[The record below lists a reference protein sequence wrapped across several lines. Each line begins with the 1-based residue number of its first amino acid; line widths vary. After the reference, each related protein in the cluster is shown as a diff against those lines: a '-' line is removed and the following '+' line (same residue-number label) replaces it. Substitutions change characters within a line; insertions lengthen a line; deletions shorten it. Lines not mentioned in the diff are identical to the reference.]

1 MSVIQKPFGKSRD
14 GREVI
19 LFTIENSKGMKAVV
33 TNLGANLVQLWVP
46 DSTGKLEDIVLGYDT
61 VEEYYD
67 NSCFFGAVIGPSANR
82 IGEASYEIDG
92 INYEIDE
99 NDGPNNLHS
108 HFELGYHKRM
118 WDAETT
124 EDSVIFSIY
133 DPATLGFPGVKEIT
147 LTYTLTENNEIK
159 LHYYGTSDQPTII
172 NLTNHT
178 YFNLDGHASGS
189 NIMEH
194 EIRLNCSKYTPTI
207 PGSIPTGEIA
217 DVAGTPMDLTEF
229 KKIGEHIDDDDEQ
242 LVMAKGYDQNFC
254 IDGYDGTLRQA
265 ATVKAAKSGRVMK
278 EYTDLPGVQFYA
290 GNCISKQTGKN
301 GAAYGKRSGLCLETQ
316 YYPDTIHHEN
326 FPSCI
331 FGGEDEDARVYD
343 TVTVYAF
350 E

>member
-1 MSVIQKPFGKSRD
+1 MSVTQKAFGKSRD
-14 GREVI
+14 GRDVI
-19 LFTIENSKGMKAVV
+19 LYTITNSKGMKAVV

-46 DSTGKLEDIVLGYDT
+46 DAEGNIDDVVLGFDS

-67 NSCFFGAVIGPSANR
+67 NSCFFGATIGPNANR

-147 LTYTLTENNEIK
+147 LTYTVTENNELK

-178 YFNLDGHASGS
+178 YFNLDGHNNGT
-189 NIMEH
+189 IMGH
-194 EIRLNCSKYTPTI
+194 EIKLNCAKYTPTI

-217 DVAGTPMDLTEF
+217 DVAGTPMDLTSF
-229 KKIGEHIDDDDEQ
+229 RKVSEHIDDDYEQ
-242 LVMAKGYDQNFC
+242 LVMAKGYDHNFC
-254 IDGYDGTLRQA
+254 IDGYDGTLRET
-265 ATVKAAKSGRVMK
+265 ATVKGEKSGRVMK
-278 EYTDLPGVQFYA
+278 VYTDLPGVQFYA
-290 GNCISKQTGKN
+290 GNCIKKLAGKA
-301 GAAYGKRSGLCLETQ
+301 GASYGKRSGLCLETQ
-316 YYPDTIHHEN
+316 YYPDTIHHDN

-331 FGGEDEDARVYD
+331 FGGEGEDARVYD